1 MKRSY
6 RPRKES
12 EHFYELRGM
21 LRCVCCGLLMT
32 GYSTGNGYRYYQCQ
46 NRRKPG
52 KDAYPEGA
60 TRQAD
65 DTERG
70 VMCYVQVLI
79 SDREKFRAH
88 IDKAIAK
95 EAKVLCN
102 PDAEGAGLE
111 RQIEG
116 CLKRRAAYQDQ
127 QAAGFMSLEELGEKL
142 EQAKEQRA
150 VAEHDLA
157 ALRRGQHKIEELEA
171 NKRALLEAYSSG
183 LLLGIDLF
191 TSPMRR
197 AVHEMLRLDI
207 IVPPRSTRVRSMV
220 DANVVRMTRKVEE
233 YATRFLG
240 GPRERAFVGRPE
252 LRRILAGGAFVKAS
266 R

>member
-1 MKRSY
+1 M
-6 RPRKES
+6 
-12 EHFYELRGM
+12 
-21 LRCVCCGLLMT
+21 
-32 GYSTGNGYRYYQCQ
+32 
-46 NRRKPG
+46 
-52 KDAYPEGA
+52 
-60 TRQAD
+60 
-65 DTERG
+65 
-70 VMCYVQVLI
+70 
-79 SDREKFRAH
+79 
-88 IDKAIAK
+88 
-95 EAKVLCN
+95 
-102 PDAEGAGLE
+102 
-111 RQIEG
+111 
-116 CLKRRAAYQDQ
+116 
-127 QAAGFMSLEELGEKL
+127 EELGEKL

-171 NKRALLEAYSSG
+171 NNRALLEAYSSG

-240 GPRERAFVGRPE
+240 GPRERAFVRRPE
-252 LRRILAGGAFVKAS
+252 PRRILAGGAFVKAS

>member
-1 MKRSY
+1 
-6 RPRKES
+6 
-12 EHFYELRGM
+12 
-21 LRCVCCGLLMT
+21 
-32 GYSTGNGYRYYQCQ
+32 
-46 NRRKPG
+46 
-52 KDAYPEGA
+52 
-60 TRQAD
+60 
-65 DTERG
+65 
-70 VMCYVQVLI
+70 MCYVQVLI
-79 SDREKFRAH
+79 SDHEKFRAP

-102 PDAEGAGLE
+102 PDAEGAALE

-171 NKRALLEAYSSG
+171 NKRALLEAYNSG
-183 LLLGIDLF
+183 QLLGIDLF
-191 TSPMRR
+191 TPPMRR
-197 AVHEMLRLDI
+197 AVYQMLRLGI
-207 IVPPRSTRVRSMV
+207 IVPPRSMRVRSMV

-233 YATRFLG
+233 YATRFLEVHVNG
-240 GPRERAFVGRPE
+240 LSLDDQSLVESWRAALSSKPTDKVMAE
-252 LRRILAGGAFVKAS
+252 VVS
-266 R
+266 

>member
-1 MKRSY
+1 
-6 RPRKES
+6 
-12 EHFYELRGM
+12 
-21 LRCVCCGLLMT
+21 
-32 GYSTGNGYRYYQCQ
+32 
-46 NRRKPG
+46 
-52 KDAYPEGA
+52 
-60 TRQAD
+60 
-65 DTERG
+65 
-70 VMCYVQVLI
+70 MCYVQVLI

-102 PDAEGAGLE
+102 PDAEGAALE

-171 NKRALLEAYSSG
+171 NKRALLEANSSG
-183 LLLGIDLF
+183 QLVGIDLF
-191 TSPMRR
+191 TPPMRR
-197 AVHEMLRLDI
+197 AVYEMLRLGI

-220 DANVVRMTRKVEE
+220 DANVVRMTREVEE
-233 YATRFLG
+233 YATRCLEVHVNG
-240 GPRERAFVGRPE
+240 LSLDDQSLVESWRAALSSKPTDKVMAE
-252 LRRILAGGAFVKAS
+252 VVS
-266 R
+266 